1 MKPMTNTMDVGVLAQ
16 DPVPAATPQ
25 FSPAYRTYVLVALAV
40 VGFMCSVD
48 KVVIT
53 MFMEPIKRE
62 FLLSDTQLGLM
73 TGLAFAL
80 LGGLV
85 SIPLARLADRGNRKW
100 IISLSFVVWTFMTGI
115 SGLATSFMFL
125 LAARIGVGVGEAGC
139 VPASHS
145 MLSDYYPRELRG
157 RAFGVH
163 FCGVYL
169 GMMGG
174 LLGGGILVQT
184 VGWRMGFV
192 ILGAIGMVMA
202 LIFHFTVREPL
213 RLDPPPSSAL
223 ASSVWTQLGD
233 LRCFFM
239 LVFAFAFVGLAGS
252 VSAWLPS
259 YFERAFSMTPMAIG
273 LGLGLGV
280 GLASGIGALV
290 GGQLTVKYAKG
301 SRTWGARYSACISWA
316 VLVPLIGS
324 FYVPHPMLA
333 MALLFVTFLAAGTL
347 AGPVFGTVQ
356 DLVTPAARATAV
368 AIIGVI
374 GVVIGQGMGPLLVG
388 VLSDAFNASG
398 VDGLRLSMTC
408 VALINLL
415 TGTFFWVL
423 SRRIGRVYPALSA
436 APQASVERPV

>member
-1 MKPMTNTMDVGVLAQ
+1 MKAMTDTMDAGVLAQ
-16 DPVPAATPQ
+16 DPAPGADAGKAAPQ
-25 FSPAYRTYVLVALAV
+25 MSPAYRTYVLVALAV

-48 KVVIT
+48 KVVIS
-53 MFMEPIKRE
+53 MFMEPIKKE

-115 SGLATSFMFL
+115 SGMATSFMFL

-184 VGWRMGFV
+184 VGWRMGFI
-192 ILGAIGMVMA
+192 ILGVTGMVMA

-213 RLDPPPSSAL
+213 RVDQPPPSSL
-223 ASSVWTQLGD
+223 GSSVWTQLGD

-239 LVFAFAFVGLAGS
+239 LVFAFAFVGLAGA
-252 VSAWLPS
+252 VSSWLPS
-259 YFERAFSMTPMAIG
+259 YFERAFAMSPMAIG
-273 LGLGLGV
+273 LGLGLAI
-280 GLASGIGALV
+280 GLSSGIGALV

-301 SRTWGARYSACISWA
+301 SRTWGARYSAFISWG

-324 FYVPHPMLA
+324 FYAPNPIFAMGLLCLA
-333 MALLFVTFLAAGTL
+333 FLCAGTL

-356 DLVTPAARATAV
+356 DLVSPQARATAV
-368 AIIGVI
+368 AIIGVV
-374 GVVIGQGMGPLLVG
+374 GVVIGQGLGPVLVG
-388 VLSDAFNASG
+388 VLSDAFASNG
-398 VDGLRLSMTC
+398 DVSGLRLSMTL
-408 VALINLL
+408 VALINIF
-415 TGTFFWVL
+415 TGLFFWIL
-423 SRRIGRVYPALSA
+423 SLRIGKVYPDLPA
-436 APQASVERPV
+436 AV